1 MAAKADFKRDLGEFY
16 AARPSPAI
24 VEVPELAFVMIDGHG
39 DPNTSGEYRDA
50 VSALFSVSYAA
61 RSALKH
67 AGVIDSGVMPLEGLW
82 WASDMPAFSTGDKSA
97 WEWTMLIM
105 QPDEVTA
112 DVLADAKIRA
122 AAKVPVTA
130 LERLRLERFAEGLAA
145 QVLHVGP
152 YRAEG
157 PTIARLHAFI
167 AEQGREL
174 AGKPHEIYLSD
185 PRPALLGPMTPREIA
200 AVFRAFVL

>member
-1 MAAKADFKRDLGEFY
+1 MAAKVDFKRELGEFY
-16 AARPSPAI
+16 TARRSPAV

-61 RSALKH
+61 RFALKR
-67 AGVIDSGVMPLEGLW
+67 AGVIDFGVMPLEGLW
-82 WASDMPAFSTGDKSA
+82 WASDMSAFSSGDKSA
-97 WEWTMLIM
+97 WDWTILIM

-112 DVLADAKIRA
+112 DVLADAKVTA
-122 AAKVPVTA
+122 AAKAPAAA

-152 YRAEG
+152 YSAEG
-157 PTIARLHAFI
+157 PVIASLHAFI

-174 AGKPHEIYLSD
+174 AGKHHEIYLGD
-185 PRPALLGPMTPREIA
+185 PRRSAPEKLKTIIRQPMR
-200 AVFRAFVL
+200 

>member
-1 MAAKADFKRDLGEFY
+1 M
-16 AARPSPAI
+16 S
-24 VEVPELAFVMIDGHG
+24 AFWI
-39 DPNTSGEYRDA
+39 
-50 VSALFSVSYAA
+50 
-61 RSALKH
+61 
-67 AGVIDSGVMPLEGLW
+67 
-82 WASDMPAFSTGDKSA
+82 GDKSA
-97 WEWTMLIM
+97 WEWMMLIM

-130 LERLRLERFAEGLAA
+130 LERLRLERFAEGLAV

-167 AEQGREL
+167 ADQ
-174 AGKPHEIYLSD
+174 AASS
-185 PRPALLGPMTPREIA
+185 PASTTRSISAIRVPPFWAR
-200 AVFRAFVL
+200 